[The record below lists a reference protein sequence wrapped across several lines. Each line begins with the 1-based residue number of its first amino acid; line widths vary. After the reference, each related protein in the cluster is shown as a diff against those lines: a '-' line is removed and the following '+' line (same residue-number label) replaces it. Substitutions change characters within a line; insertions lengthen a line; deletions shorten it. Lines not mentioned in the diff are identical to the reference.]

1 MPAPSRGA
9 PSCWR
14 GLPDVIVTDSVSP
27 RRLLPWLLAAGYSM
41 SRLGALGGVRAGLG
55 LLLGTAAGLGFLC
68 VLYSKRW
75 KRTRRHGRNQS
86 LPNSL
91 DYTQTLE
98 PGRQVMLLRAVPGGA
113 GDAAVLPSLPREGQE
128 KVLDRL
134 DFVLT
139 SLVALRQEVEE
150 LRSSLRGLAGEIVGE
165 VRSHMEEN
173 QRVARRRRFPF
184 VRERSDSTGSS
195 SVYFTASSGA
205 TFTDAESEGG
215 YTTANAESDNE
226 RDSDKESEDGEDEA
240 SCETVKMGRNDSLD
254 LEVEA
259 ASGLVP
265 SALETGASSGLEDVL
280 PLLQQAD
287 EMHQGD
293 EQSKR
298 EGFQLLLNNKLAYGS
313 RQDFLWRL
321 ARAYSDMCEL
331 TEEVS
336 EKKSYALDGKEEA
349 EAALEKGEESA
360 ECHLWYAVLCGQ
372 LAEHES
378 IQRRIQSGFSFKE
391 HVDKA
396 IALQPEDPMAHF
408 LLGRWCYQVSHL
420 SWLEKKTAT
429 ALLESPLSATVEDAL
444 QSFLKAE
451 ELQPG
456 FSKAGRVYISKC
468 YRELGKNS
476 EARWWMKLALELPD
490 VTKEDLALQK
500 DLEELEAGV
509 QWHDLGSLQPPPPGF
524 KQFSCLSLPSSWD
537 YRHAPPHPA
546 NFYWAY
552 MREPPCP
559 APKRECL
566 NKTQCAIIIF

>member
-1 MPAPSRGA
+1 
-9 PSCWR
+9 
-14 GLPDVIVTDSVSP
+14 
-27 RRLLPWLLAAGYSM
+27 M

-75 KRTRRHGRNQS
+75 KRTRRRGRNQS

-91 DYTQTLE
+91 DYTHTLE

-240 SCETVKMGRNDSLD
+240 SCETVKMGRKDSLD

-265 SALETGASSGLEDVL
+265 SALETGASSGLEDML

-293 EQSKR
+293 EQGKR

-313 RQDFLWRL
+313 QQDFLWRL

-336 EKKSYALDGKEEA
+336 EKKSYALAGKEEA

-360 ECHLWYAVLCGQ
+360 DCHMWYAVLCGQ

-396 IALQPEDPMAHF
+396 IALQPENPMAHF

-451 ELQPG
+451 ELRPG

-490 VTKEDLALQK
+490 VTKEDLTLQK
-500 DLEELEAGV
+500 DLEELEV
-509 QWHDLGSLQPPPPGF
+509 ILG
-524 KQFSCLSLPSSWD
+524 D
-537 YRHAPPHPA
+537 
-546 NFYWAY
+546 
-552 MREPPCP
+552 
-559 APKRECL
+559 
-566 NKTQCAIIIF
+566 

>member
-1 MPAPSRGA
+1 
-9 PSCWR
+9 
-14 GLPDVIVTDSVSP
+14 
-27 RRLLPWLLAAGYSM
+27 M
-41 SRLGALGGVRAGLG
+41 SRLGALGGARAGLG

-68 VLYSKRW
+68 LLYSQRW
-75 KRTRRHGRNQS
+75 KRTQRHGRSQS

-91 DYTQTLE
+91 DYTQTSE
-98 PGRQVMLLRAVPGGA
+98 TGRQVMLLRAVSGGA

-139 SLVALRQEVEE
+139 SLVALRREVEE

-195 SVYFTASSGA
+195 SVYFTASSVA

-226 RDSDKESEDGEDEA
+226 RDSDQESEDGEDEV
-240 SCETVKMGRNDSLD
+240 SCETVKMGRKDSLD
-254 LEVEA
+254 LEEEA
-259 ASGLVP
+259 ASGVVP
-265 SALETGASSGLEDVL
+265 SALEAGGSSGLEDVL

-287 EMHQGD
+287 ELHRGD
-293 EQSKR
+293 EQGKR
-298 EGFQLLLNNKLAYGS
+298 EGFQLLLNNKLAGVGEGQGPHSPQLRKKGPYLFPSGLQYGS

-349 EAALEKGEESA
+349 EAALEKGDESA
-360 ECHLWYAVLCGQ
+360 DCHLWYAVLCGQ

-396 IALQPEDPMAHF
+396 IALQPENPMAHF

-500 DLEELEAGV
+500 DLEELEV
-509 QWHDLGSLQPPPPGF
+509 TLG
-524 KQFSCLSLPSSWD
+524 D
-537 YRHAPPHPA
+537 
-546 NFYWAY
+546 
-552 MREPPCP
+552 
-559 APKRECL
+559 
-566 NKTQCAIIIF
+566 

>member
-1 MPAPSRGA
+1 
-9 PSCWR
+9 
-14 GLPDVIVTDSVSP
+14 
-27 RRLLPWLLAAGYSM
+27 M
-41 SRLGALGGVRAGLG
+41 SRLGSLGGARAGLG

-68 VLYSKRW
+68 VLYSQRW
-75 KRTRRHGRNQS
+75 KRTQRHGRSQS

-91 DYTQTLE
+91 DYTQTSE
-98 PGRQVMLLRAVPGGA
+98 PGRQVMLLRAIPGEA
-113 GDAAVLPSLPREGQE
+113 GDAAVLPSLPQEGQE

-139 SLVALRQEVEE
+139 SLVALRREVEE
-150 LRSSLRGLAGEIVGE
+150 LRSSLQGLAGEIVGE

-184 VRERSDSTGSS
+184 ARERSDSTGSS

-215 YTTANAESDNE
+215 YMTANAESDYE
-226 RDSDKESEDGEDEA
+226 RDSDKESEDAEDEV
-240 SCETVKMGRNDSLD
+240 SCETVKMGRKDSLD
-254 LEVEA
+254 LEVEVEA

-265 SALETGASSGLEDVL
+265 SALEAGGSLGLEDVL

-287 EMHQGD
+287 ELHQRD
-293 EQSKR
+293 EQGKR

-336 EKKSYALDGKEEA
+336 EKKSYALNGKEEA
-349 EAALEKGEESA
+349 EAALEKGDESA
-360 ECHLWYAVLCGQ
+360 ECHQWYAVLCGQ

-396 IALQPEDPMAHF
+396 IALQPENPMAHF

-429 ALLESPLSATVEDAL
+429 ALLENPLSATVQDAL

-468 YRELGKNS
+468 YRELENNS
-476 EARWWMKLALELPD
+476 EARRWMKLALELPD
-490 VTKEDLALQK
+490 VTKEDSAFQK
-500 DLEELEAGV
+500 ELEELEV
-509 QWHDLGSLQPPPPGF
+509 ILG
-524 KQFSCLSLPSSWD
+524 
-537 YRHAPPHPA
+537 
-546 NFYWAY
+546 
-552 MREPPCP
+552 E
-559 APKRECL
+559 
-566 NKTQCAIIIF
+566 